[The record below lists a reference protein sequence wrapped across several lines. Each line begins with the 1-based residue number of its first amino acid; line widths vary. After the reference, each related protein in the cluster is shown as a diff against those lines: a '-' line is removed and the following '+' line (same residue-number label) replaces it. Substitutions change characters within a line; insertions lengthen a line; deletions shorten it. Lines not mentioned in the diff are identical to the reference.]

1 MTITCSRAQSKND
14 RSSGAR
20 SRTRPRVGA
29 GGRWWVAGWMLLAI
43 VGRRCGDA
51 SALGP
56 ASWQW
61 SQQRRWGACSWFSSL
76 AGSGETERDP
86 MRGKKTRT
94 TEGTLERETRARCN
108 VVPKTIRTLAHALF
122 PARMQRPEPG
132 MRHSACDTHTDS
144 QTATKTSTPRQHS
157 THTPCQACR
166 FRVGRPARWI
176 PRRYRNPR
184 SLGPSRELAL
194 SNERGTWLISF

>member
-76 AGSGETERDP
+76 AGSGETEIRERKNQDDRRNTRAGDEGSLQRRP
-86 MRGKKTRT
+86 EDHPNTRT
-94 TEGTLERETRARCN
+94 RSFPCQDATPRARHA
-108 VVPKTIRTLAHALF
+108 TLS
-122 PARMQRPEPG
+122 
-132 MRHSACDTHTDS
+132 MRHPHRQPDS
-144 QTATKTSTPRQHS
+144 HQNQHTKTAQH
-157 THTPCQACR
+157 THSLPGLQIPGWPPCTVDTAPISKSALAGAKPGIGPVKR
-166 FRVGRPARWI
+166 ARD
-176 PRRYRNPR
+176 
-184 SLGPSRELAL
+184 LAYFV
-194 SNERGTWLISF
+194 LI